1 MKRTTLAAIG
11 AAGLL
16 TALTATGCSSAASS
30 SPTSAAAAPAAS
42 APAASAPA
50 ASAPAASAPAA
61 SAPAASAPAASAPA
75 ASAGVVL
82 PVASNPIANA
92 ATAPTLAITYAA
104 VEDNVDPATGKAID
118 DRLQLTLKNSG
129 STPLTGIE
137 VYYEMTDIV
146 TGAKEGYYQKLH
158 GLSIPAGQDATVF
171 FDNKTDPGHYPENQ
185 FSIYRSS
192 TNEVDFA
199 VQASAVGAKIATAT
213 AVKAIGTG
221 EKVD

>member
-1 MKRTTLAAIG
+1 MKPTTLAAIG

-16 TALTATGCSSAASS
+16 TALTATGCSSAAST
-30 SPTSAAAAPAAS
+30 SPTSASATSAAS

-50 ASAPAASAPAA
+50 ASAASA
-61 SAPAASAPAASAPA
+61 SGAPS
-75 ASAGVVL
+75 GVVL
-82 PVASNPIANA
+82 PVASNPIVNT

-137 VYYEMTDIV
+137 VYYEMTDVV
-146 TGAKEGYYQKLH
+146 TGAKEGYYQKVD
-158 GLSIPAGQDATVF
+158 GLSIPAGKDATVY
-171 FDNKTDPGHYPENQ
+171 FDNLTDPGHYPENQ

-199 VQASAVGAKIATAT
+199 IQASAVGAKVATAT
-213 AVKAIGTG
+213 AAKATGTG

>member
-1 MKRTTLAAIG
+1 MNRTTLAAIG

-30 SPTSAAAAPAAS
+30 SPTAAAATSSAS

-50 ASAPAASAPAA
+50 DSAAAASGAP
-61 SAPAASAPAASAPA
+61 S
-75 ASAGVVL
+75 GVVL
-82 PVASNPIANA
+82 PVASNPIVNT

-129 STPLTGIE
+129 STPLSGVE
-137 VYYEMTDIV
+137 VYYEMTDVV
-146 TGAKEGYYQKLH
+146 TGAKEGYYQKLD
-158 GLSIPAGQDATVF
+158 GLSIPAGQDATVY
-171 FDNKTDPGHYPENQ
+171 FDNTTDPGHYPENQ

-199 VQASAVGAKIATAT
+199 IQASAPGAKIATAT
-213 AVKAIGTG
+213 AVKATGTG